1 MGSLEV
7 QMGVPEVLVHPK
19 KCESMVNCGS
29 GHCKFMYL
37 SCVFVIGT
45 KFVSCEEHLKNRCR
59 WVKPPTH
66 CPSQRPSWPRLP
78 QEGQFF
84 LQTFPTCEVFDSRV
98 SFSCGR
104 FCKRFLVCIDRRYQ
118 RG

>member
-1 MGSLEV
+1 VGFLEV

-37 SCVFVIGT
+37 SCVFFIGT

-59 WVKPPTH
+59 
-66 CPSQRPSWPRLP
+66 
-78 QEGQFF
+78 
-84 LQTFPTCEVFDSRV
+84 
-98 SFSCGR
+98 
-104 FCKRFLVCIDRRYQ
+104 
-118 RG
+118 